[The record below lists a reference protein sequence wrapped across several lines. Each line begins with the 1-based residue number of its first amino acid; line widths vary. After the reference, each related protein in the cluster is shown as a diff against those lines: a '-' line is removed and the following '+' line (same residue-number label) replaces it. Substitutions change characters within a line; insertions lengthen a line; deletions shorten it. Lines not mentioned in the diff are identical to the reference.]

1 MKYYSNQKC
10 TWCVYWVSLINFREL
25 NKVAPEV
32 NKGKV
37 ILQNFTREG
46 GQSLNPAS
54 IGPDGVESLSKSD
67 MSVTSQDAMT
77 TVIYK
82 VNQSGDMPVM
92 EESKL

>member
-1 MKYYSNQKC
+1 M
-10 TWCVYWVSLINFREL
+10 
-25 NKVAPEV
+25 
-32 NKGKV
+32 
-37 ILQNFTREG
+37 QNFTWEG

-92 EESKL
+92 EESKLQETVPVEVGDDDLIFIEGNKDIS

>member
-1 MKYYSNQKC
+1 M
-10 TWCVYWVSLINFREL
+10 
-25 NKVAPEV
+25 
-32 NKGKV
+32 
-37 ILQNFTREG
+37 QNFTREG

-92 EESKL
+92 EESKLQETVPVEVGDDDLIFIEGNKDIS